1 MQLLY
6 LYPEELL
13 NMKKEKSKKEK
24 KKRLRSVKNVLQF
37 FFVVVIFRYCVQIL
51 ASWQVSV
58 HE

>member
-13 NMKKEKSKKEK
+13 NMKKEKRKKEK

-37 FFVVVIFRYCVQIL
+37 FFLLSFLDTVFRF
-51 ASWQVSV
+51 
-58 HE
+58 

>member
-24 KKRLRSVKNVLQF
+24 KKRLRSVKNVGF
-37 FFVVVIFRYCVQIL
+37 FLLLSFLDTVFRF
-51 ASWQVSV
+51 
-58 HE
+58 

>member
-24 KKRLRSVKNVLQF
+24 KKRLRSVKNVSF
-37 FFVVVIFRYCVQIL
+37 VVVVIFRYCVQIL